1 MSIICLV
8 TFSACWEQ
16 YLKQEHS
23 CYWLQVYSI
32 VEIRTDTTNALAQ
45 LSAYVSWIFMECIDW
60 LFVIVFTLNDWLLRM
75 HLFDHSRIVSS
86 GPINIHN
93 VSSRILSMVRQEW
106 WHVPR
111 SLCISLLPLL
121 ATPPWHW
128 NSLAGIHWLRFGMV
142 IMLFHCIGPRYSSF
156 HQLTMCLGSSLHSA
170 PSKSQR
176 ANIDQWQCYVMIQ
189 CLTVRK
195 SNNCDRGC
203 VTGRLGK
210 KEWKSEIFVVGQVMC
225 WTSSLSGSYLCYKTI
240 VATTLWTWQ

>member
-1 MSIICLV
+1 MSIVYPV
-8 TFSACWEQ
+8 TFSVCWEQ

-23 CYWLQVYSI
+23 FCWLQVYSI
-32 VEIRTDTTNALAQ
+32 VEIKTDTTNVLAQ

-60 LFVIVFTLNDWLLRM
+60 LFVIVFTLNDWLLLM
-75 HLFDHSRIVSS
+75 HLFYHSRIMSS
-86 GPINIHN
+86 GPIDIHN

-106 WHVPR
+106 WRVPR

-121 ATPPWHW
+121 ATPPWHQ

-142 IMLFHCIGPRYSSF
+142 IILFHCIGPRYSSF

-189 CLTVRK
+189 CLTLQDAK
-195 SNNCDRGC
+195 
-203 VTGRLGK
+203 
-210 KEWKSEIFVVGQVMC
+210 
-225 WTSSLSGSYLCYKTI
+225 
-240 VATTLWTWQ
+240 